1 MKLLLADD
9 HGLFRDSMGLWLQQL
24 SDKVEIEFAI
34 DLPSTKA
41 ALEQSNF
48 DLIILDLYM
57 PQMQGVSSIQELC
70 QNLATPVVIVS
81 AEENPQVMHRC
92 IDAGAK
98 GYVPK
103 SSDGMSILSALKAV
117 IAGGIYL
124 PSCAALNT
132 EPLSVEL
139 KLNDQQIKILSL
151 ISIGK
156 SNKEIAAKLFLS
168 EGTIKQ
174 YVTKL
179 LRVLKVDNRV
189 QASVKARELL
199 AIKPLS

>member
-34 DLPSTKA
+34 DFPSTKA
-41 ALEQSNF
+41 ALEQGNF

-81 AEENPQVMHRC
+81 AEENPQVMQRC
-92 IDAGAK
+92 IDAGAR

-103 SSDGMSILSALKAV
+103 SSDGMSILSALKTV

-124 PSCAALNT
+124 PSCAGLNT
-132 EPLSVEL
+132 EPLSAEL
-139 KLNDQQIKILSL
+139 KLNDQQIKILTL

-156 SNKEIAAKLFLS
+156 SNKEIAAELFLS

-199 AIKPLS
+199 AIKRLS